1 MDADVRVL
9 LREGL
14 DRLAEE
20 TTVPPGLTGLARQH
34 NCRRRRVMS
43 AAAAAATAATAAGV
57 FVAVTVPGTGP
68 GGGIAQARTAAYM
81 LSRAADATRG
91 QVMVATLPTSHYPPG
106 SGYQIRAYGNRVRWN
121 QFVGRRLVLINLS
134 RTAAGRTTVTMLDPP
149 KKQWSRAG
157 GFPANPSN
165 GCATA
170 DSPSFVSSPGM
181 EIPADFA
188 SYIRAT
194 RSCGAYTMAGH
205 ARIGGADTVKLRYQG
220 TYKAT
225 DGVTVRSHGQWIT
238 APGSRGR
245 LVHFHYTLYVN
256 AATYLPVRMSDMGPA
271 NLTGPAFSHE
281 DFRWL
286 PATQANRAALHVR
299 IPAGYHRISAGYGY
313 PGS

>member
-14 DRLAEE
+14 DRLADE
-20 TTVPPGLTGLARQH
+20 TTVPPGLTGRARRH
-34 NCRRRRVMS
+34 NRRRRRVIS
-43 AAAAAATAATAAGV
+43 AAAAATAAATAAGV
-57 FVAVTVPGTGP
+57 FAVTVLGTGP
-68 GGGIAQARTAAYM
+68 GGGIAQARTAAYV
-81 LSRAADATRG
+81 LSRAAAATSR
-91 QVMVATLPTSHYPPG
+91 QVMVATLLTSHYPPG
-106 SGYQIRAYGNRVRWN
+106 SGYQIRAYGNRVRWD
-121 QFVGRRLVLINLS
+121 QFVGGRLVLINLF
-134 RTAAGRTTVTMLDPP
+134 RTTAGRTTVTTLEPP

-157 GFPANPSN
+157 GFPANPSD
-165 GCATA
+165 GCTTA
-170 DSPSFVSSPGM
+170 DSPSFLSSPGM

-194 RSCGAYTMAGH
+194 QSCGAYTEAGH
-205 ARIGGADTVKLRYQG
+205 ASIGGTDTIKLRYHG

-245 LVHFHYTLYVN
+245 LIHFHYTLYVN
-256 AATYLPVRMSDMGPA
+256 AATYLPVRMSGMGPA
-271 NLTGPAFSHE
+271 NLTGSAFSHE

-286 PATQANRAALHVR
+286 PATKANRAALHVR
-299 IPAGYHRISAGYGY
+299 IPAGYHRISAGYGN